1 MERMRQIGKLKNSL
15 RAQLTLW
22 FGGLSLAI
30 LLGVGAYVGHIAT
43 GELAQFGGESL
54 YVSAQSAAALLTT
67 NLRERDQEIGLLAR
81 SPTLSQGRLTAE
93 NVRRALELRKA
104 AHKEYA
110 WIGIADANGRVVQAT
125 SGLLQNEQV
134 GQRPWFQAG
143 RRGRFMGDVH
153 EAVLLA
159 KRLPQPPSGQ
169 PLRFIDFAAPVLD
182 ENGQLKGVLG
192 AHAHWFWV
200 TDTVESVMAG
210 HAAHQQIE
218 VLIAD
223 KAGNILYPYHHAGQ
237 LQLPVRHQP
246 QAHFE
251 RLRWGDGED
260 YLTSVVTVAPIDTQS
275 LGWRIVLRQP
285 VEVALAPVQALR
297 NRLLLLGLG
306 VALLFTTMAYYFAV
320 RVSRPIEQ
328 LVRAARHIERRDG
341 TPVYPGN
348 EYAREIRH
356 LSHSFQ
362 SMTES
367 LLQREK
373 ELSELNATL
382 EGQVAERTRALHQ
395 ANKELA
401 RLATIDA
408 LTGLHNRRWFDE
420 KLHEHHGSL
429 LRQGRPFALL
439 VIDADYFKRINDTHG
454 HGVGDAVLR
463 QLARLLLQSVRATD
477 FVARF
482 GGEEFVVLLPDV
494 SLAHEGLRVAEKIR
508 STVEGSI
515 FPTVLNVTVSIG
527 LGLSDA
533 SDKHPTAVFLR
544 ADRGLYLAKEQGR
557 NRVVLVKD

>member
-1 MERMRQIGKLKNSL
+1 MRQIWKLKNSL
-15 RAQLTLW
+15 RGQLTLW

-30 LLGVGAYVGHIAT
+30 LLGVGAYVGRIAT
-43 GELAQFGGESL
+43 GELAQFGGVSL

-67 NLRERDQEIGLLAR
+67 NLREREQEIELLA
-81 SPTLSQGRLTAE
+81 SSALLTQGRLNAE
-93 NVRRALELRKA
+93 NVRRALELRKG

-110 WIGIADANGRVVQAT
+110 WLGIAEPSGRIIQAT
-125 SGLLQNEQV
+125 SGLLLNEQV
-134 GQRPWFQAG
+134 TQRPWFQAG
-143 RRGRFMGDVH
+143 RHRPFMGDIH

-159 KRLPQPPSGQ
+159 KRLPSPTANQ

-182 ENGQLKGVLG
+182 DNGQLKGVLG
-192 AHAHWFWV
+192 AHAHWSWV
-200 TDTVESVMAG
+200 TDTVESVMAD
-210 HAAHQQIE
+210 HAIRQQIE

-223 KAGNILYPYHHAGQ
+223 KSGNILYPYHHAGQ
-237 LQLPVRHQP
+237 LQLPERRQP
-246 QAHFE
+246 LAHFE
-251 RLRWGDGED
+251 RLRWRDGGD
-260 YLTSVVTVAPIDTQS
+260 YLTSTVAVHSVTNQD

-285 VEVALAPVQALR
+285 VEVSLAPVEALR

-306 VALLFTTMAYYFAV
+306 AALLFTAMAYYFAT

-328 LVRAARHIERRDG
+328 LVRAARRIEQRDG
-341 TPVYPGN
+341 TPVYPGD
-348 EYAREIRH
+348 EHAKEIRL
-356 LSHSFQ
+356 LSRSFQ
-362 SMTES
+362 SMTAS

-382 EGQVAERTRALHQ
+382 EGQVAERTQALHQ
-395 ANKELA
+395 ANQELA

-533 SDKHPTAVFLR
+533 SDTHPTAVFLR

>member
-54 YVSAQSAAALLTT
+54 YVSAQSASALLNT
-67 NLRERDQEIGLLAR
+67 NLREREQEIGLLAR
-81 SPTLSQGRLTAE
+81 SAVLTQGRLTAE

-143 RRGRFMGDVH
+143 RRGLFMGDVH

-192 AHAHWFWV
+192 AHAHWSWV

-210 HAAHQQIE
+210 HAARQQIE

-223 KAGNILYPYHHAGQ
+223 KAGNILYPYHNAGQ

-251 RLRWGDGED
+251 QLRWGDGED
-260 YLTSVVTVAPIDTQS
+260 YLTSMVAVAPIDAQS

-285 VEVALAPVQALR
+285 VEVALAPVEALR
-297 NRLLLLGLG
+297 NRLMLLGLG
-306 VALLFTTMAYYFAV
+306 AALLFTTMAYYFAI

-328 LVRAARHIERRDG
+328 LVRAARHIEQRDG

-348 EYAREIRH
+348 EHAREIRQ
-356 LSHSFQ
+356 LSRSFQ

-429 LRQGRPFALL
+429 LRQGRSFALL

-477 FVARF
+477 FVVRF